1 MKNAETNDFARKIR
15 ADYLVGRSE
24 TDADAE
30 ALGKLI
36 KKITRPAKIFGYVFG
51 IAGLLL
57 FGAGMCGT
65 LTAAADFFAAGVIVS
80 LTGAS
85 MMVLDRPLY
94 DTALTVRRNK
104 YSGKVL
110 ALSGR
115 LLENRA

>member
-24 TDADAE
+24 THANAE

-36 KKITRPAKIFGYVFG
+36 KKINRPAKIFGYVFG

-57 FGAGMCGT
+57 FGAGMCVT
-65 LTAAADFFAAGVIVS
+65 LTAADFFAAGVIVS

-115 LLENRA
+115 LLENGT